1 MWVGRRCGN
10 GKDAS
15 KIPIFE
21 IGDEKIRLSA
31 TYRIFKGLYSHTA
44 ARSGASGRVPPGV
57 EGAATFQLCREKP
70 HPVAELC
77 AVLTNT
83 TLNL

>member
-21 IGDEKIRLSA
+21 IGDEKNPPFSDLSD
-31 TYRIFKGLYSHTA
+31 IQ
-44 ARSGASGRVPPGV
+44 GV
-57 EGAATFQLCREKP
+57 I
-70 HPVAELC
+70 
-77 AVLTNT
+77 
-83 TLNL
+83 

>member
-31 TYRIFKGLYSHTA
+31 TYWIFNGLYSHTVA
-44 ARSGASGRVPPGV
+44 LSVPSGLFRPGA
-57 EGAATFQLCREKP
+57 EGATAFQLSRSKP
-70 HPVAELC
+70 RPIAWH
-77 AVLTNT
+77 
-83 TLNL
+83 